1 MLASDNGRNV
11 PPHLS
16 LVPIDSGR
24 GKVQTPAGETEH
36 RWSVMEGSMNR
47 STREASGFNAFDRAR
62 EYARSEMAERI
73 AAAFPFSVAEVWLLL
88 DELTEAEARQVC
100 ALARRWKIA
109 PVAAAAIL
117 DEQTG
122 DIHAVLERRR
132 IKPFRP
138 S

>member
-1 MLASDNGRNV
+1 
-11 PPHLS
+11 
-16 LVPIDSGR
+16 
-24 GKVQTPAGETEH
+24 
-36 RWSVMEGSMNR
+36 MNR
-47 STREASGFNAFDRAR
+47 SERATSDPNAFQRAR
-62 EYARSEMAERI
+62 EYARTEMAERI

-100 ALARRWKIA
+100 ALAHRWEIA
-109 PVAAAAIL
+109 PIAASAVL

-138 S
+138 SSAIPHAHSGMPWCAWPRDQPCSSHVLS